1 MKINYNVSAVVAN
14 AALTVNEKKF
24 NVSTERLSTGYK
36 VNHAKEN
43 PSGIAIAKRMNAQL
57 KGLSQSK
64 DNASTAVS
72 VVSTAEG
79 ALTEIQSMIQRMNE
93 LSVQAATGT
102 KTDSDRE
109 SLQAEIKELKEEI
122 ERMKNDTEFNGKKLL
137 NGDCDLKG
145 YADAKGIKVS
155 YYSDETPVANYK
167 FSLVNPIPLDQDG
180 NVDLKDGSVTLLQ
193 DGSEN
198 AFPKEAKITYDGDKV
213 TVTAA
218 NEFEITFKVDKNVTT
233 TSQDGSISLDITGI
247 GAMRVQ
253 IGANEG
259 QVLAI
264 RIPEVSLD
272 TLGLSDIDIS
282 TQEGA
287 QRAIELSKQANAYIS
302 SVRSRIGAYENR
314 LEHTQSSL
322 GVTEENVTSAFSR
335 IMDTDMAEEMT
346 EYANQQVLNQAGISV
361 LSHICVSKCATKMCG
376 QITCKASYRIIVI
389 YLRQQ
394 MYD

>member
-109 SLQAEIKELKEEI
+109 SIQAEIKELKEEI

-198 AFPKEAKITYDGDKV
+198 AFPKDAKITYDDDKV

-361 LSHICVSKCATKMCG
+361 LTQANQRPAEVL
-376 QITCKASYRIIVI
+376 Q
-389 YLRQQ
+389 LLQ
-394 MYD
+394 

>member
-109 SLQAEIKELKEEI
+109 SIQAEIKELKEEI

-180 NVDLKDGSVTLLQ
+180 NVDLKDGSVTCLL
-193 DGSEN
+193 
-198 AFPKEAKITYDGDKV
+198 Y
-213 TVTAA
+213 
-218 NEFEITFKVDKNVTT
+218 
-233 TSQDGSISLDITGI
+233 TSPSPRD
-247 GAMRVQ
+247 A
-253 IGANEG
+253 
-259 QVLAI
+259 
-264 RIPEVSLD
+264 
-272 TLGLSDIDIS
+272 
-282 TQEGA
+282 
-287 QRAIELSKQANAYIS
+287 
-302 SVRSRIGAYENR
+302 
-314 LEHTQSSL
+314 
-322 GVTEENVTSAFSR
+322 
-335 IMDTDMAEEMT
+335 
-346 EYANQQVLNQAGISV
+346 
-361 LSHICVSKCATKMCG
+361 
-376 QITCKASYRIIVI
+376 
-389 YLRQQ
+389 
-394 MYD
+394 

>member
-198 AFPKEAKITYDGDKV
+198 AFPKDAKITYNGDKV

-218 NEFEITFKVDKNVTT
+218 NEFEITFQVDKNVTT

-287 QRAIELSKQANAYIS
+287 QRTIELSKQANAYIS

-361 LSHICVSKCATKMCG
+361 LTQANQRPAEVL
-376 QITCKASYRIIVI
+376 Q
-389 YLRQQ
+389 LLQ
-394 MYD
+394 

>member
-109 SLQAEIKELKEEI
+109 SIQEEIKELKEEI

-155 YYSDETPVANYK
+155 YYSDETPVASYK

-198 AFPKEAKITYDGDKV
+198 AFPKDAKITYDGDKV

-218 NEFEITFKVDKNVTT
+218 NEFEITFQVDKNVKT

-272 TLGLSDIDIS
+272 TLGLSNIDIS

-361 LSHICVSKCATKMCG
+361 LTQANQRPAEVL
-376 QITCKASYRIIVI
+376 Q
-389 YLRQQ
+389 LLQ
-394 MYD
+394 

>member
-109 SLQAEIKELKEEI
+109 SIQAEIKELKEEI

-198 AFPKEAKITYDGDKV
+198 AFPKDAKITYDGDKV

-282 TQEGA
+282 TQEDA

-361 LSHICVSKCATKMCG
+361 LTQANQRPAEVL
-376 QITCKASYRIIVI
+376 Q
-389 YLRQQ
+389 LLQ
-394 MYD
+394 

>member
-198 AFPKEAKITYDGDKV
+198 AFPKDAKITYDGDKV

-264 RIPEVSLD
+264 RIPEVFLD

-322 GVTEENVTSAFSR
+322 GVTEENVTSVFSR

-361 LSHICVSKCATKMCG
+361 LTQANQRPAEVL
-376 QITCKASYRIIVI
+376 Q
-389 YLRQQ
+389 LLQ
-394 MYD
+394 

>member
-109 SLQAEIKELKEEI
+109 SIQAEIKELKEEI

-167 FSLVNPIPLDQDG
+167 FNLVNPIPLDQDG

-198 AFPKEAKITYDGDKV
+198 AFPKDAKITYDGDKV

-218 NEFEITFKVDKNVTT
+218 NEFEITFQVDKNVTT

-361 LSHICVSKCATKMCG
+361 LTQANQRPAEVL
-376 QITCKASYRIIVI
+376 Q
-389 YLRQQ
+389 LLQ
-394 MYD
+394 

>member
-93 LSVQAATGT
+93 LSIQAATGT

-198 AFPKEAKITYDGDKV
+198 AFPKDAKITYNGDKV

-218 NEFEITFKVDKNVTT
+218 NEFEITFQVDKNVTT

-335 IMDTDMAEEMT
+335 NKDTDMAEEMT

-361 LSHICVSKCATKMCG
+361 LTQANQRPAEVL
-376 QITCKASYRIIVI
+376 Q
-389 YLRQQ
+389 LLQ
-394 MYD
+394 

>member
-109 SLQAEIKELKEEI
+109 SIQAEIKELKEEI

-198 AFPKEAKITYDGDKV
+198 AFPKDAKITYDGDKV

-233 TSQDGSISLDITGI
+233 TSQDGRISLDITGI

-361 LSHICVSKCATKMCG
+361 LTQANQRPAEVL
-376 QITCKASYRIIVI
+376 Q
-389 YLRQQ
+389 LLQ
-394 MYD
+394 

>member
-14 AALTVNEKKF
+14 AALAVNEKKY

-57 KGLSQSK
+57 KVLSQSK
-64 DNASTAVS
+64 GNASTAVS

-109 SLQAEIKELKEEI
+109 SIQAEIKELKEEI

-145 YADAKGIKVS
+145 YADAKGIKVN

-167 FSLVNPIPLDQDG
+167 FSLVDPIPLDQNG

-198 AFPKEAKITYDGDKV
+198 AFPKDAKITYNGDKV

-218 NEFEITFKVDKNVTT
+218 NEFEITFQVDKDVTK

-287 QRAIELSKQANAYIS
+287 QRAMNITKQANAYIS
-302 SVRSRIGAYENR
+302 TVRSRIGAYENR

-361 LSHICVSKCATKMCG
+361 LTQANQRPSEIL
-376 QITCKASYRIIVI
+376 Q
-389 YLRQQ
+389 LLQ
-394 MYD
+394 

>member
-109 SLQAEIKELKEEI
+109 SIQEEIKELKEEI

-198 AFPKEAKITYDGDKV
+198 AFPKDAKITYDGDKV

-287 QRAIELSKQANAYIS
+287 QWAIELSKQANAYIS

-361 LSHICVSKCATKMCG
+361 LTQANQRPAEVL
-376 QITCKASYRIIVI
+376 Q
-389 YLRQQ
+389 LLQ
-394 MYD
+394 

>member
-64 DNASTAVS
+64 ANASTAVS

-109 SLQAEIKELKEEI
+109 SIQAEIKELKEEI

-167 FSLVNPIPLDQDG
+167 FSLVNPIPLDQ
-180 NVDLKDGSVTLLQ
+180 
-193 DGSEN
+193 
-198 AFPKEAKITYDGDKV
+198 
-213 TVTAA
+213 
-218 NEFEITFKVDKNVTT
+218 
-233 TSQDGSISLDITGI
+233 
-247 GAMRVQ
+247 
-253 IGANEG
+253 
-259 QVLAI
+259 
-264 RIPEVSLD
+264 
-272 TLGLSDIDIS
+272 
-282 TQEGA
+282 
-287 QRAIELSKQANAYIS
+287 
-302 SVRSRIGAYENR
+302 
-314 LEHTQSSL
+314 
-322 GVTEENVTSAFSR
+322 
-335 IMDTDMAEEMT
+335 EM
-346 EYANQQVLNQAGISV
+346 
-361 LSHICVSKCATKMCG
+361 
-376 QITCKASYRIIVI
+376 
-389 YLRQQ
+389 
-394 MYD
+394 

>member
-102 KTDSDRE
+102 KTDADRE
-109 SLQAEIKELKEEI
+109 SIQAEIKELKEEI

-198 AFPKEAKITYDGDKV
+198 AFPKDAKITYDGDKV

-361 LSHICVSKCATKMCG
+361 LTQANQRPAEVL
-376 QITCKASYRIIVI
+376 Q
-389 YLRQQ
+389 LLQ
-394 MYD
+394 

>member
-109 SLQAEIKELKEEI
+109 SIQAEIKELKEEI

-198 AFPKEAKITYDGDKV
+198 AFPKDAKISYNGDKV

-218 NEFEITFKVDKNVTT
+218 NEFEITFQVDKNVTT

-361 LSHICVSKCATKMCG
+361 LTQANQRPAEVL
-376 QITCKASYRIIVI
+376 Q
-389 YLRQQ
+389 LLQ
-394 MYD
+394 

>member
-109 SLQAEIKELKEEI
+109 SIQAEIKELKEEI

-198 AFPKEAKITYDGDKV
+198 ALPKDDKITYDGDKV

-361 LSHICVSKCATKMCG
+361 LTQANQRPAEVL
-376 QITCKASYRIIVI
+376 Q
-389 YLRQQ
+389 LLQ
-394 MYD
+394 

>member
-109 SLQAEIKELKEEI
+109 SIQAEIKELKEEI

-198 AFPKEAKITYDGDKV
+198 AFPKDAKITYDGNKV

-233 TSQDGSISLDITGI
+233 TSQDGSISHDITGI

-361 LSHICVSKCATKMCG
+361 LTQANQRPAEVL
-376 QITCKASYRIIVI
+376 Q
-389 YLRQQ
+389 LLQ
-394 MYD
+394 

>member
-79 ALTEIQSMIQRMNE
+79 AMTEIQSMIQRMNE

-109 SLQAEIKELKEEI
+109 SIQAEIKELKEEI

-198 AFPKEAKITYDGDKV
+198 AFPKDAKITYDGDKV

-218 NEFEITFKVDKNVTT
+218 NEFEITFQVDKNVTT

-361 LSHICVSKCATKMCG
+361 LTQANQRPAEVL
-376 QITCKASYRIIVI
+376 Q
-389 YLRQQ
+389 LLQ
-394 MYD
+394 

>member
-109 SLQAEIKELKEEI
+109 SIQAEIKELKEEI

-198 AFPKEAKITYDGDKV
+198 AFPKDAKITYDGDKV

-282 TQEGA
+282 IQEGA

-361 LSHICVSKCATKMCG
+361 LTQANQRPAEVL
-376 QITCKASYRIIVI
+376 Q
-389 YLRQQ
+389 LLQ
-394 MYD
+394 

>member
-109 SLQAEIKELKEEI
+109 SIQAEIKELKEEI
-122 ERMKNDTEFNGKKLL
+122 ERMKNDTEFNGKKML

-145 YADAKGIKVS
+145 YAEAKGIKVS

-198 AFPKEAKITYDGDKV
+198 AFPKDAKITYDGDKV

-361 LSHICVSKCATKMCG
+361 LTQANQRPAEVL
-376 QITCKASYRIIVI
+376 Q
-389 YLRQQ
+389 LLQ
-394 MYD
+394 

>member
-109 SLQAEIKELKEEI
+109 SIQAEIKELKEEI

-198 AFPKEAKITYDGDKV
+198 AFPKDAKITYDGDKV

-272 TLGLSDIDIS
+272 TLGISDIDIS

-361 LSHICVSKCATKMCG
+361 LTQANQRPAEVL
-376 QITCKASYRIIVI
+376 Q
-389 YLRQQ
+389 LLQ
-394 MYD
+394 

>member
-109 SLQAEIKELKEEI
+109 SIQEEIKELKEEI

-259 QVLAI
+259 QVLVI

-361 LSHICVSKCATKMCG
+361 LTQANQRPAEVL
-376 QITCKASYRIIVI
+376 Q
-389 YLRQQ
+389 LLQ
-394 MYD
+394 

>member
-109 SLQAEIKELKEEI
+109 SIQAEIKELKEEI

-198 AFPKEAKITYDGDKV
+198 AFPKDAKITYDGDKV

-282 TQEGA
+282 TQKGA

-361 LSHICVSKCATKMCG
+361 LTQANQRPAEVL
-376 QITCKASYRIIVI
+376 Q
-389 YLRQQ
+389 LLQ
-394 MYD
+394 

>member
-64 DNASTAVS
+64 DNASMAVS

-109 SLQAEIKELKEEI
+109 SIQAEIKELKEEI

-198 AFPKEAKITYDGDKV
+198 AFPKDAKITYDGDKV

-361 LSHICVSKCATKMCG
+361 LTQANQRPAEVL
-376 QITCKASYRIIVI
+376 Q
-389 YLRQQ
+389 LLQ
-394 MYD
+394 

>member
-198 AFPKEAKITYDGDKV
+198 AFPKDAKITYDGDKV

-233 TSQDGSISLDITGI
+233 TSQDGSILLDITGI

-282 TQEGA
+282 TQKGA

-361 LSHICVSKCATKMCG
+361 LTQANQRPAEVL
-376 QITCKASYRIIVI
+376 Q
-389 YLRQQ
+389 LLQ
-394 MYD
+394 

>member
-109 SLQAEIKELKEEI
+109 SIQAEIKELKEEI

-167 FSLVNPIPLDQDG
+167 FSLVNPIPLDQNG

-198 AFPKEAKITYDGDKV
+198 AFPKDAKITYDGDKV

-233 TSQDGSISLDITGI
+233 TSQDGNISLDITGI

-361 LSHICVSKCATKMCG
+361 LTQANQRPAEVL
-376 QITCKASYRIIVI
+376 Q
-389 YLRQQ
+389 LLQ
-394 MYD
+394 

>member
-198 AFPKEAKITYDGDKV
+198 AFPKDAKITYDGDKV

-361 LSHICVSKCATKMCG
+361 LTQANQRPAEVLQLLQLLPHICEANVRPNNLQSK
-376 QITCKASYRIIVI
+376 
-389 YLRQQ
+389 L
-394 MYD
+394 

>member
-1 MKINYNVSAVVAN
+1 MKINYNASAVVAN
-14 AALTVNEKKF
+14 AALAVNEKKY

-79 ALTEIQSMIQRMNE
+79 ALTEMQSMVQRMNE

-167 FSLVNPIPLDQDG
+167 FSLVDPIPLDQDG

-198 AFPKEAKITYDGDKV
+198 AFPADAKISYDGDKV

-218 NEFEITFKVDKNVTT
+218 NEFEITFQVDKNVTT

-259 QVLAI
+259 QVLEI

-282 TQEGA
+282 TKEGA
-287 QRAIELSKQANAYIS
+287 QRAMDASKQANAYIS

-361 LSHICVSKCATKMCG
+361 LTQANQRPAEVL
-376 QITCKASYRIIVI
+376 Q
-389 YLRQQ
+389 LLQ
-394 MYD
+394 

>member
-109 SLQAEIKELKEEI
+109 SIQAEIKELKEEI

-198 AFPKEAKITYDGDKV
+198 AFPKDAKITYDGDKV

-233 TSQDGSISLDITGI
+233 TSQDGSISLNITGI

-302 SVRSRIGAYENR
+302 PSVRSRIGAYENR

-361 LSHICVSKCATKMCG
+361 LTQANQRPAEVL
-376 QITCKASYRIIVI
+376 Q
-389 YLRQQ
+389 LLQ
-394 MYD
+394 

>member
-109 SLQAEIKELKEEI
+109 SIQAEIKELKEEI

-198 AFPKEAKITYDGDKV
+198 AFPKDAKITYDGDKV

-322 GVTEENVTSAFSR
+322 GVIEENVTSAFSR

-361 LSHICVSKCATKMCG
+361 LTQANQRPAEVL
-376 QITCKASYRIIVI
+376 Q
-389 YLRQQ
+389 LLQ
-394 MYD
+394 

>member
-109 SLQAEIKELKEEI
+109 SIQAEIKELKEEI

-198 AFPKEAKITYDGDKV
+198 AFPKDAKITYDGDKV

-247 GAMRVQ
+247 GTMRVQ

-361 LSHICVSKCATKMCG
+361 LTQANQRPAEVL
-376 QITCKASYRIIVI
+376 Q
-389 YLRQQ
+389 LLQ
-394 MYD
+394 

>member
-102 KTDSDRE
+102 KTDSDRK
-109 SLQAEIKELKEEI
+109 SIQAEIKELKEEI

-198 AFPKEAKITYDGDKV
+198 AFPKDAKITYDGDKV

-361 LSHICVSKCATKMCG
+361 LTQANQRPAEVL
-376 QITCKASYRIIVI
+376 Q
-389 YLRQQ
+389 LLQ
-394 MYD
+394 

>member
-361 LSHICVSKCATKMCG
+361 LTQANQRPAEVL
-376 QITCKASYRIIVI
+376 Q
-389 YLRQQ
+389 LLQ
-394 MYD
+394 

>member
-109 SLQAEIKELKEEI
+109 SIQAEIKELKEEI

-167 FSLVNPIPLDQDG
+167 FSPVNPIPLDQDG

-198 AFPKEAKITYDGDKV
+198 AFPKDAKITYDGDKV

-361 LSHICVSKCATKMCG
+361 LTQANQRPAEVL
-376 QITCKASYRIIVI
+376 Q
-389 YLRQQ
+389 LLQ
-394 MYD
+394 

>member
-233 TSQDGSISLDITGI
+233 TSQDGNISLDITGI

-361 LSHICVSKCATKMCG
+361 LTQANQRPAEVL
-376 QITCKASYRIIVI
+376 Q
-389 YLRQQ
+389 LLQ
-394 MYD
+394 

>member
-14 AALTVNEKKF
+14 AALAVNEKKY

-109 SLQAEIKELKEEI
+109 SIQAEIKELKEEI

-145 YADAKGIKVS
+145 YADAKGIKVN

-167 FSLVNPIPLDQDG
+167 FSLVDPIPLDQNG

-198 AFPKEAKITYDGDKV
+198 AFPKDAKITYNGDKV

-218 NEFEITFKVDKNVTT
+218 NEFEITFQVDKDVTK

-287 QRAIELSKQANAYIS
+287 QRAMDLTKQANAYIS
-302 SVRSRIGAYENR
+302 TVRSRIGAYENR

-361 LSHICVSKCATKMCG
+361 LTQANQRPSEIL
-376 QITCKASYRIIVI
+376 Q
-389 YLRQQ
+389 LLQ
-394 MYD
+394 

>member
-43 PSGIAIAKRMNAQL
+43 PSGIAIARRMNAQL

-109 SLQAEIKELKEEI
+109 SIQAEIKELKEEI

-198 AFPKEAKITYDGDKV
+198 AFPKDAKITYDGDKV

-361 LSHICVSKCATKMCG
+361 LTQANQRPAEVL
-376 QITCKASYRIIVI
+376 Q
-389 YLRQQ
+389 LLQ
-394 MYD
+394 

>member
-14 AALTVNEKKF
+14 AALAVNEKKF

-109 SLQAEIKELKEEI
+109 SIQAEIKELKEEI

-145 YADAKGIKVS
+145 YADAKGIKVN

-167 FSLVNPIPLDQDG
+167 FSLVDPIPLDQNG

-198 AFPKEAKITYDGDKV
+198 AFPKDAKITYNGDKV

-218 NEFEITFKVDKNVTT
+218 NEFEITFQVDKDVTK

-287 QRAIELSKQANAYIS
+287 QRAMDLTKQANAYIS
-302 SVRSRIGAYENR
+302 TVRSRIGAYENR

-361 LSHICVSKCATKMCG
+361 LTQANQRPSEIL
-376 QITCKASYRIIVI
+376 Q
-389 YLRQQ
+389 LLQ
-394 MYD
+394 

>member
-109 SLQAEIKELKEEI
+109 SIQAEIKELKEEI

-167 FSLVNPIPLDQDG
+167 FNLVNPIPLDQDG

-198 AFPKEAKITYDGDKV
+198 AFPKDAKITYDGDKV

-218 NEFEITFKVDKNVTT
+218 NEFEITFQVDNNVTT

-287 QRAIELSKQANAYIS
+287 QQAIELSKQANAYIS

-361 LSHICVSKCATKMCG
+361 LTQANQRPAEVL
-376 QITCKASYRIIVI
+376 Q
-389 YLRQQ
+389 LLQ
-394 MYD
+394 

>member
-79 ALTEIQSMIQRMNE
+79 ALTETQSMIQRMNE

-109 SLQAEIKELKEEI
+109 SIQAEIKELKEEI

-198 AFPKEAKITYDGDKV
+198 AFPKDAKITYDGDKV

-361 LSHICVSKCATKMCG
+361 LTQANQRPAEVL
-376 QITCKASYRIIVI
+376 Q
-389 YLRQQ
+389 LLQ
-394 MYD
+394 

>member
-79 ALTEIQSMIQRMNE
+79 ALTEIQPMIQRMNE

-109 SLQAEIKELKEEI
+109 SIQEEIKELKEEI

-198 AFPKEAKITYDGDKV
+198 AFPKDAKITYDGDKV

-361 LSHICVSKCATKMCG
+361 LTQANQRPAEVL
-376 QITCKASYRIIVI
+376 Q
-389 YLRQQ
+389 LLQ
-394 MYD
+394 